1 MRCKEAMHKL
11 NDLFDRTLTA
21 REEQEVQAHL
31 AACPACRSE
40 FQLIKNADDMLRA
53 AVLEMVAEIEV
64 PANLSQRIVQAL
76 AGEKRR
82 STGMSGLFGFL
93 RTPAFAAAM
102 LMLVAATGLFGYYKL
117 FFSPGGSPA
126 VVLSNES
133 QPAAGS
139 AGGTGPAPLS
149 GAAESPAQ
157 KTTGDG
163 AGETEP
169 APLYGAAGPEQ
180 SRSTFKDSTS
190 AKVPDEAA
198 TPVTPI
204 TTMMAGSTNG
214 SAGDTGVPGAED
226 IARQNAPPGRG
237 GGEFYDSTEQEAKN
251 LKDAPIITDD
261 DSVLMAGSQSPDTG
275 KLSISSRAALRQGTL
290 QEATREVGFTPAL
303 PRYLPPEAELIDVT
317 WGTRAIYL
325 NYQAG
330 PNFFMITQS
339 RVTEVV
345 VTGYEGGQLIDLNGA
360 KALLQETSPGGD
372 QSWFYTT
379 VRWQRDEWVFTVE
392 GELPSEEIL
401 KIAMSIYI

>member
-1 MRCKEAMHKL
+1 MRCKEAMQKL
-11 NDLFDRTLTA
+11 HDLLDRTLTA
-21 REEQEVQAHL
+21 GEEHEVQAHL
-31 AACPACRSE
+31 AVCPACRSE
-40 FQLIKNADDMLRA
+40 FQLVKNADDMLRA
-53 AVLEMVAEIEV
+53 TVLEMVAEIEV
-64 PANLSQRIVQAL
+64 PANLSHKIVQTL

-82 STGMSGLFGFL
+82 PTGMTKLFGLL
-93 RTPAFAAAM
+93 RAPAFAAAM
-102 LMLVAATGLFGYYKL
+102 LMLVVAIGLFGYYRL
-117 FFSPGGSPA
+117 FFPPGGSPA
-126 VVLSNES
+126 VVLSTES

-149 GAAESPAQ
+149 GAAESSTQ
-157 KTTGDG
+157 KTTRDG
-163 AGETEP
+163 ARETES
-169 APLYGAAGPEQ
+169 APLYDAAGPD
-180 SRSTFKDSTS
+180 RSTFKDSTS
-190 AKVPDEAA
+190 TKIPDEAA

-214 SAGDTGVPGAED
+214 SAGDTGVSGAED

-237 GGEFYDSTEQEAKN
+237 GGEFYDSTEQAAKN
-251 LKDAPIITDD
+251 LEDAPIIADD

-290 QEATREVGFTPAL
+290 QEATREVGFTPAV

-317 WGTRAIYL
+317 WGPRAIYL
-325 NYQAG
+325 QYQAG
-330 PNFFMITQS
+330 PNSFMITQS

-372 QSWFYTT
+372 QSRFYTT